1 MSIPEEVKFF
11 QNEKSVN
18 NFARLINR
26 TIVFL

>member
-18 NFARLINR
+18 SFARLINR
-26 TIVFL
+26 MIVFL